1 MKKTA
6 ILFTLLS
13 IFFQAKA
20 QVVDD
25 AFKAEVAK
33 AFELQKTD
41 TLFAE
46 SVRLQMQYLVDEGKM
61 TSENLNLFI
70 DESTKFCMPL
80 LLERMEELYKQYF
93 TLDELKQMNAY
104 LATPVGQKGMKV
116 SPLFAAEGIKVMSSE
131 QVKKKI
137 SEIVNRY
144 LE

>member
-6 ILFTLLS
+6 IFFTLLS